1 MIFVVF
7 DENHPFNGNT
17 PVKRPGV
24 GLRNAGGGRA
34 FGVVLGAVSALTST
48 RAVFEGTW
56 LLQRDTYEHYQLSGA
71 SSAKA
76 GLQVSPW

>member
-1 MIFVVF
+1 
-7 DENHPFNGNT
+7 
-17 PVKRPGV
+17 
-24 GLRNAGGGRA
+24 
-34 FGVVLGAVSALTST
+34 VVLGAVSALTST